1 MTSRSR
7 RSRVGGGT
15 TNRSSGPPPRLSSS
29 SSSSSSRRTSPRWEA
44 GNRLDK
50 RLGLPHAEALAVAL
64 ADPHSSAAPRRATG
78 NALSRRTSPRWDGGN
93 RGDKKRGT
101 LATSGSQAVLGTNSS
116 LRGNVS
122 GRSLSGSASARSLS
136 VSVAPTARSVQSTS
150 RSDAM
155 RIFIGIDPKDATV
168 KHAAQDPLAWYAPNL
183 SMVSPNKTVWL
194 DQNEAARL
202 QRHKTRSDLMQTCK
216 TATVP
221 HMSYDIDGDGIVN
234 QDDLKV
240 ARMVDPQGLGVLDA
254 AGTLRGKKLLA
265 KKYLDF
271 NQDERWFKHIAP
283 DIAAM
288 SREDAVDYLATT
300 KDFAKVMFKL
310 RLKERPGNGTGGRGS
325 RAALVEVDHG
335 WASSKEERAPKIVTA
350 VRTSRRE
357 GARERQARTRSE
369 LFSTR
374 KRLAIKHNQDLF
386 EAEPV
391 AQDFRRL
398 DLITI
403 PKAWTR
409 CSNTSK
415 GFLKHLYEHQQGG
428 SGGGG
433 GGDNGGG
440 GGGGGGGTSRRSVG
454 AFPGAKVADEAKA
467 DV

>member
-15 TNRSSGPPPRLSSS
+15 TNRSSGPTPRPSARLAA
-29 SSSSSSRRTSPRWEA
+29 SSSRRTSPRWEA

-64 ADPHSSAAPRRATG
+64 ADPNSSAAPRKSTG
-78 NALSRRTSPRWDGGN
+78 NPLSRRTSPRWDGGN

-101 LATSGSQAVLGTNSS
+101 LASSGSQSVLGTNSS
-116 LRGNVS
+116 LRGNVTE
-122 GRSLSGSASARSLS
+122 RSLLGSASARSLS
-136 VSVAPTARSVQSTS
+136 LAPTARSVQSTS

-155 RIFIGIDPKDATV
+155 RIFIGVNPKDATV
-168 KHAAQDPLAWYAPNL
+168 KHDAHDPLAWYAPSL
-183 SMVSPNKTVWL
+183 SMVAPNKTVWL

-202 QRHKTRSDLMQTCK
+202 KRHKTRSDLLQTCK

-221 HMSYDIDGDGIVN
+221 HISYDIDGDGIVN

-240 ARMVDPQGLGVLDA
+240 ARMVDPQGLGVLDE

-288 SREDAVDYLATT
+288 SREDAVDYLAST

-415 GFLKHLYEHQQGG
+415 GFLKHLYEHER
-428 SGGGG
+428 SGGGAAA
-433 GGDNGGG
+433 G
-440 GGGGGGGTSRRSVG
+440 GGGGGGGTSRRSARSVG

-467 DV
+467 DM